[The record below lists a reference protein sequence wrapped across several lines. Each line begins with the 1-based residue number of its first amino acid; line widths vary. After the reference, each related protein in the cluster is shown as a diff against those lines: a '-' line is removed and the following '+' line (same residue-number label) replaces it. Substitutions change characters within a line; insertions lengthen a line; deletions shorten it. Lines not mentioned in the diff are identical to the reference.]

1 VIHAVGEGI
10 KTAFAEDCAIIEAQQ
25 QVMNESPHVR
35 PKAAA
40 VDAALNRVR
49 FLIDK
54 ALQQEAQ
61 AHPTIPVIPV
71 QERV

>member
-1 VIHAVGEGI
+1 MIDAVGEGI
-10 KTAFAEDCAIIEAQQ
+10 KTAFAEDRWIIEAQQ
-25 QVMNESPHVR
+25 QVMDDSPQVR
-35 PKAAA
+35 PKPAA

-61 AHPTIPVIPV
+61 AHPTIPVIPI
-71 QERV
+71 QERA

>member
-1 VIHAVGEGI
+1 
-10 KTAFAEDCAIIEAQQ
+10 
-25 QVMNESPHVR
+25 MNESPHVR

-49 FLIDK
+49 LLIDK

-61 AHPTIPVIPV
+61 AHPTIPV

>member
-1 VIHAVGEGI
+1 
-10 KTAFAEDCAIIEAQQ
+10 
-25 QVMNESPHVR
+25 MNESPQVR

-54 ALQQEAQ
+54 ALQQEAPSR
-61 AHPTIPVIPV
+61 PTIPVVPV
-71 QERV
+71 QEGA